1 MTTKISDE
9 ILERRYTE
17 KWITPSEDSLSRQG
31 VWIRVLPLKP
41 TSPHPRSSAIISIMF
56 GLEASCAMLMWNVQ
70 KGDSNNNNWEFVFM
84 IL

>member
-1 MTTKISDE
+1 
-9 ILERRYTE
+9 
-17 KWITPSEDSLSRQG
+17 
-31 VWIRVLPLKP
+31 
-41 TSPHPRSSAIISIMF
+41 MF